1 VLVAGNVD
9 SVIANRTGFAS
20 GGHVIEGLRL
30 VNNKFR
36 GIRVEGRG
44 NVIRGN
50 VVINTGGT
58 NLRPNAYA
66 FGIEVVGPGAL
77 IQGNVIYNTYGMGNS
92 GEGVGISGSSIAGGT
107 IIVNNVIA
115 NSGLTRRS
123 VYAPWPG
130 TSWSTWGVWVGDTAT
145 SSVTTRTSN
154 LSSGLITEN
163 KVANY
168 YYGITIHAWSQGLQA
183 DNAAIGDVVPFYVPV
198 RDVRRAV
205 ATDTNQADKSLKI
218 FTAELNY

>member
-1 VLVAGNVD
+1 
-9 SVIANRTGFAS
+9 
-20 GGHVIEGLRL
+20 
-30 VNNKFR
+30 
-36 GIRVEGRG
+36 
-44 NVIRGN
+44 
-50 VVINTGGT
+50 
-58 NLRPNAYA
+58 
-66 FGIEVVGPGAL
+66 
-77 IQGNVIYNTYGMGNS
+77 MGSS

-130 TSWSTWGVWVGDTAT
+130 TSPSTWGIWLGDTTT

-205 ATDTNQADKSLKI
+205 ATDTNQADKSPKI
-218 FTAELNY
+218 FTVERKY